1 MRLSTGV
8 QGLDEL
14 IGGGYIRDRVYIVC
28 GPPGSG
34 KTTLALQFL
43 LEGALSGERGL
54 FVSMIEV
61 PENIIADFS
70 TYGKGLRNAVQEG
83 VIRFIDFAPETLL
96 ERESDEI
103 PAFTS
108 MGRGGTPELESLLSR
123 MEKDYVML
131 SSDLLRSLLN
141 QVSVHKAKRL
151 VIDSAIAIKFGG
163 GDEKQQVREM
173 IRFIRGLKDIGCTT
187 LLISELIQ
195 PDAYAAEHFI
205 SHGVIFLHNYL
216 DKGKMRR
223 AIQIVKMKGTGHD
236 TDLHKL
242 SFSKRGLQVGNASG
256 IE

>member
-1 MRLSTGV
+1 M
-8 QGLDEL
+8 DEL
-14 IGGGYIRDRVYIVC
+14 ISGGLIKDRVYIVC

-54 FVSMIEV
+54 FVSLIEV
-61 PENIIADFS
+61 PENIIADF
-70 TYGKGLRNAVQEG
+70 TTFGKGLRNAVQEG
-83 VIRFIDFAPETLL
+83 LIRFVDFAPETLL
-96 ERESDEI
+96 EKESDEI
-103 PAFTS
+103 PAFPS
-108 MGRGGTPELESLLSR
+108 VGRGGAPELESLLSR

-151 VIDSAIAIKFGG
+151 VIDSAIAIKFGA

-187 LLISELIQ
+187 MLISELIQ

-223 AIQIVKMKGTGHD
+223 AIQIVKMKGTAHD

-242 SFSKRGLQVGNASG
+242 SFSKRGLLIGNASDV
-256 IE
+256 E